1 MLFERCLLGAAALT
15 CNCACSCSYVRVISI
30 TSMQSRLNT
39 INVTCSC
46 MLHSPAKC
54 DRSLTRRAEMGCN
67 WAGSM
72 IVQAAARVVGN
83 YNLRDSRDACGSD
96 VIQTCVSV
104 LLPKIMCNRRDQQ
117 SGLTPT
123 RTLEQLHIFRNPRIH
138 RRQVCISCH
147 RKRRSQH
154 AASIAAR
161 ARRFHSSSSSLR
173 DTANGTALSA
183 RSLHA
188 CCSVTSGGWEQV
200 PVEAA

>member
-1 MLFERCLLGAAALT
+1 MLFERCLLCAAALT

-30 TSMQSRLNT
+30 TGMQSRLNT

-72 IVQAAARVVGN
+72 IVEAAARVVGN

-138 RRQVCISCH
+138 RCQVCISCH
-147 RKRRSQH
+147 RMRHPSQLAPGDSTAAAAPCAIPQTALRYLQGAFTLA
-154 AASIAAR
+154 AASPPAVG
-161 ARRFHSSSSSLR
+161 
-173 DTANGTALSA
+173 NK
-183 RSLHA
+183 
-188 CCSVTSGGWEQV
+188 CQ
-200 PVEAA
+200 

>member
-1 MLFERCLLGAAALT
+1 MCRCTLRQLT

-30 TSMQSRLNT
+30 TGMQSRLNT

-72 IVQAAARVVGN
+72 IVEAAARIVGKSN
-83 YNLRDSRDACGSD
+83 MRDSRDACDSD

-104 LLPKIMCNRRDQQ
+104 LLPKIYVHDPGTNAGTIAHIPQSSYTSP
-117 SGLTPT
+117 SGLHQLSSQAPQPT
-123 RTLEQLHIFRNPRIH
+123 CGIH
-138 RRQVCISCH
+138 RSSRQAIPQQQQLLARHRQRHCAIS
-147 RKRRSQH
+147 S
-154 AASIAAR
+154 
-161 ARRFHSSSSSLR
+161 
-173 DTANGTALSA
+173 
-183 RSLHA
+183 SLHA